1 MKKHVSY
8 LLLIMTAILPFLS
21 QAQNWS
27 TFGGSNSRSGNSE
40 ITGPSS
46 VSTPFWQI
54 INASNT
60 LLGEQVY
67 SFGDLFVNSRVAGG
81 FASVKIECRNLQ
93 TGALVWVSPFIASNS
108 KLYCMGFSEDAVYAC
123 DYATDSIY
131 ALHVA
136 DGSIKWVG
144 ELTSQSYGARESVV
158 YSCNGDIILNGPG
171 FGGPTTMRLNKDT
184 GKLVWGNNELYA
196 VSPVGALALM
206 GDKVYRITG
215 AINQPIRLAAFDV
228 NTGVSSYFSDPLPG
242 DGDQENQL
250 FMDDQS
256 AIYFWRDNGFLYSFS
271 DDGIQLKE
279 NWHFTS
285 SASPPTGSNNSR
297 IAIGHDHHIYA
308 FDDGK
313 IIRINY
319 EDGSLMNTSTVS
331 IAGGSITVGADSTV
345 YVSNEN
351 NAFYAL
357 SHDLQTVIW
366 QYNMN
371 NNAFGNT
378 LLAKDGI
385 MVMTGAG
392 ATIKAFKPDISRK
405 PVADFRISV
414 RKTGIGEPVNFFD
427 QSSFA
432 PVSWQWSFEG
442 ADVPVS
448 AEQNP
453 EGITYSNAGIY
464 EVNLVTSNAFGSDTA
479 TKTCYVEVVDNGVGL
494 SPFQVEIAQ
503 LRFHPNP
510 AYSITMMTFNFD
522 ASEIVELDVFN
533 QNGQNVM
540 KMTQP
545 MIEIGT
551 HHVNMQVHNL
561 PAGVY
566 VVHVKTQDGNYAIGK
581 LLIVR

>member
-1 MKKHVSY
+1 MNVLKNILKSSPILNTTPDRLIRVKMEKHLSY
-8 LLLIMTAILPFLS
+8 LMLIMTVILPFLS

-54 INASNT
+54 TNASNT

-93 TGALVWVSPFIASNS
+93 TGALVWVSPFIAANS

-123 DYATDSIY
+123 DYATDSVY

-158 YSCNGDIILNGPG
+158 FTCNGDIILNGPG

-184 GKLVWGNNELYA
+184 GKLVWGNDELYA

-250 FMDDQS
+250 FLDDQS

-271 DDGIQLKE
+271 DNGTQLKE

-297 IAIGHDHHIYA
+297 IAIGNDHHIYA

-331 IAGGSITVGADSTV
+331 IAGGSITIGADSTV

-357 SHDLQTVIW
+357 SYDLQTVIW
-366 QYNMN
+366 QYSMN
-371 NNAFGNT
+371 NNAFGST

-392 ATIKAFKPDISRK
+392 ATIKAFKPNINRK
-405 PVADFRISV
+405 PVADFRVSG
-414 RKTGIGEPVNFFD
+414 RKTGIGEPVNFMISRLSTLKSGSGASKELTFLFL
-427 QSSFA
+427 QSK
-432 PVSWQWSFEG
+432 
-442 ADVPVS
+442 
-448 AEQNP
+448 
-453 EGITYSNAGIY
+453 I
-464 EVNLVTSNAFGSDTA
+464 L
-479 TKTCYVEVVDNGVGL
+479 
-494 SPFQVEIAQ
+494 
-503 LRFHPNP
+503 
-510 AYSITMMTFNFD
+510 
-522 ASEIVELDVFN
+522 
-533 QNGQNVM
+533 
-540 KMTQP
+540 
-545 MIEIGT
+545 
-551 HHVNMQVHNL
+551 
-561 PAGVY
+561 
-566 VVHVKTQDGNYAIGK
+566 
-581 LLIVR
+581 